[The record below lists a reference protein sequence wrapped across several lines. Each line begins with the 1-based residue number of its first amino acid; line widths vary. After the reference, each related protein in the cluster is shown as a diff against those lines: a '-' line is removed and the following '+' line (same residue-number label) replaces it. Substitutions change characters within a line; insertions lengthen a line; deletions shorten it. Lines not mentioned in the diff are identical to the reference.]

1 MAIKQSTLIGAAVV
15 AVVALIVLSQTLYEV
30 DQTEQAIILQIG
42 RPVGGAITTPGL
54 KAKVPFIETVVKFD
68 KRSILLEPPADEI
81 VASDQERLV
90 VDAYVRYRIK
100 NPLNYY
106 RAFQTDLNAATRID
120 RLVASS
126 LRQYLG
132 AATTDE
138 IISTRRAEIMQQVR
152 TDVDHR
158 AKVSNYGIEIVDLR
172 IKRADLPQANELKVF
187 NRMNTQRSQ
196 EAQQYRAQGAQQ
208 AQTIM
213 AEANKQAATTRGEGD
228 AERARVLAQ
237 AFGQDPS
244 FAAFYRSMRAYDAS
258 LANPESVLVLSP
270 DSDFFKYFQQGPGR

>member
-1 MAIKQSTLIGAAVV
+1 MAMQQSTLIGIAIAAG
-15 AVVALIVLSQTLYEV
+15 AALFVLSQTLYQV

-42 RPVGGAITTPGL
+42 RPVGNAVTTPGL
-54 KAKVPFIETVVKFD
+54 KAKIPFIETVVKFD

-152 TDVDHR
+152 NDVDRR
-158 AKVSNYGIEIVDLR
+158 AKISNYGIEIVDLR
-172 IKRADLPQANELKVF
+172 IKRADLPQANESV
-187 NRMNTQRSQ
+187 QPH
-196 EAQQYRAQGAQQ
+196 EHPA
-208 AQTIM
+208 
-213 AEANKQAATTRGEGD
+213 
-228 AERARVLAQ
+228 RAR
-237 AFGQDPS
+237 S
-244 FAAFYRSMRAYDAS
+244 SRFAR
-258 LANPESVLVLSP
+258 
-270 DSDFFKYFQQGPGR
+270 